1 MKKIVRLTE
10 SELIGV
16 IKKIISERELDEDSL
31 VADPYTLTAT
41 SDGKIKIYDK
51 KNNRSV
57 TYSLEVKRSLI
68 GWVSVSVL
76 DFPKGNSIKLSAL
89 GTTKTVNLSATAVK
103 NKIAASTWGDPI
115 YMTTPNGDEV
125 RFVKF
130 VKKV

>member
-41 SDGKIKIYDK
+41 SGGNIKIYDK

-57 TYSLEVKRSLI
+57 TYGLEVKKSFI

-76 DFPKGNSIKLSAL
+76 DFPGGNSIKVSAA
-89 GTTKTVNLSATAVK
+89 GITKTVNLSPTAVK
-103 NKIAASTWGDPI
+103 NKISGSTWGTSEI
-115 YMTTPNGDEV
+115 SMTTPNGDEV
-125 RFVKF
+125 RFVK
-130 VKKV
+130 V